1 MKKEGKEVVKAIE
14 SVRDDCKELYDRLS
28 HAIMDAGV
36 YDTWP
41 EGRIAMEHL
50 WNVFYSA
57 KWIIST
63 GHYPD
68 TSAFTG
74 EDEVE
79 AEVKEEGE
87 ES

>member
-1 MKKEGKEVVKAIE
+1 MKKEGKEVVRVIE

-28 HAIMDAGV
+28 DAIMDAGA
-36 YDTWP
+36 YDIWP

-57 KWIIST
+57 KWITGT

-68 TSAFTG
+68 APAFTG
-74 EDEVE
+74 EDKVE

>member
-1 MKKEGKEVVKAIE
+1 MKAQGKEVVRAIE

-28 HAIMDAGV
+28 DAIINAGG
-36 YDTWP
+36 YGTWP
-41 EGRIAMEHL
+41 EGRIVMEHL
-50 WNVFYSA
+50 WNVMYSA

-68 TSAFTG
+68 VSAFTG